1 MVGVR
6 YGRDKVWKGMVG
18 VDYGRVWQG
27 KCGRG
32 KVWWVW

>member
-6 YGRDKVWKGMVG
+6 YSRDRLWKGMVG

-27 KCGRG
+27 RM
-32 KVWWVW
+32 W

>member
-6 YGRDKVWKGMVG
+6 YGRDMVLKGMVW

-27 KCGRG
+27 RM
-32 KVWWVW
+32 W

>member
-6 YGRDKVWKGMVG
+6 YGRDRLWNGMVG

-27 KCGRG
+27 RM
-32 KVWWVW
+32 W

>member
-6 YGRDKVWKGMVG
+6 YGRDRVRKGIVG

-27 KCGRG
+27 RM
-32 KVWWVW
+32 W

>member
-6 YGRDKVWKGMVG
+6 YGRDRVWKAIVG

-27 KCGRG
+27 RM
-32 KVWWVW
+32 W

>member
-6 YGRDKVWKGMVG
+6 YGRDRVWKGMVG

-27 KCGRG
+27 GM
-32 KVWWVW
+32 W

>member
-6 YGRDKVWKGMVG
+6 YGRDRVWKGMVG

-27 KCGRG
+27 RM
-32 KVWWVW
+32 W